1 MNERVKMVLERTEKT
16 LCRHLE
22 DLNDQVE
29 QDGGRIKDHMVLDGF
44 KDSVK
49 TLRCIK
55 ELMDIMAAV
64 KLLLPRWLQ
73 RQCLALS
80 SSQFFLQGG
89 LQRCGPPFRV

>member
-55 ELMDIMAAV
+55 ELMDHGSGETTVAKAAA
-64 KLLLPRWLQ
+64 KP
-73 RQCLALS
+73 APIP
-80 SSQFFLQGG
+80 GIG
-89 LQRCGPPFRV
+89 

>member
-55 ELMDIMAAV
+55 ELMDHGNGETVASKMAAKTV
-64 KLLLPRWLQ
+64 P
-73 RQCLALS
+73 
-80 SSQFFLQGG
+80 
-89 LQRCGPPFRV
+89 VIV

>member
-29 QDGGRIKDHMVLDGF
+29 QDGGRIKDHIVLDGI

-49 TLRCIK
+49 TLYRIK
-55 ELMDIMAAV
+55 ELMDHGNGETVASKMAAKTMPGIV
-64 KLLLPRWLQ
+64 
-73 RQCLALS
+73 
-80 SSQFFLQGG
+80 
-89 LQRCGPPFRV
+89 